1 MKYQETNFKIWLS
14 IFGWMENILYK
25 QHIVICK
32 HNLYSFDIF
41 CSSLD
46 PLADKLGAAL
56 GASRAAVDAGMVP
69 NDMQVSLFLFKPHL
83 IIIRK
88 SSSNTLVIFETETL
102 DRANWKDC
110 GTWPLHRRWHLWCHP
125 TSGRHEGQQGEITKI
140 LWNWINNVAIFRW
153 S

>member
-1 MKYQETNFKIWLS
+1 M
-14 IFGWMENILYK
+14 YK
-25 QHIVICK
+25 QHIAQCK

-41 CSSLD
+41 WSSLD

-88 SSSNTLVIFETETL
+88 SSSNTAHLAIFETETL

-110 GTWPLHRRWHLWCHP
+110 GT
-125 TSGRHEGQQGEITKI
+125 
-140 LWNWINNVAIFRW
+140 
-153 S
+153 